1 MVNEELEK
9 KFEKPEFK
17 QLLKDHRNSTI
28 SGYALDTLAM
38 PLLYC

>member
-9 KFEKPEFK
+9 KFEKP
-17 QLLKDHRNSTI
+17 LLKDHRNSTI